1 VSDTE
6 GREHRQDFRDR
17 SFEVQ
22 KHISTLSTAASL
34 LILAVYRER
43 PFEGKLL
50 AITLVL
56 LAISALLSIHGMT
69 ALALDERR
77 PRRSID
83 PDPETFDRYI
93 HRVTSTASNLLTAAV
108 IVFAL
113 FLFDVPAWIALGSVG
128 AVLVLVLLVL
138 WRRHRN
144 ATRRRPQRRVR
155 GGGSSGVTSR

>member
-6 GREHRQDFRDR
+6 GHEHRQDFRDR

-69 ALALDERR
+69 ALALDKRR
-77 PRRSID
+77 PRRSI
-83 PDPETFDRYI
+83 DPETFDRYI
-93 HRVTSTASNLLTAAV
+93 HRVTSTASTLLTAAV

-144 ATRRRPQRRVR
+144 ATRRRPQRLVR